1 MHPQRRIF
9 AALQLVGGPLVLGS
23 YGYGLLRWPETAAA
37 MWGGV
42 PEAMRQ
48 SYIFFMFAAAAGYL
62 ALTQLFFFHAHP
74 SRARVLG
81 RGYWL
86 LHLAYALVLFPSALW
101 MPLTKMLLDAPSP
114 GLWLAV
120 RLDLAAV
127 ALGSLLLAGAAATLR
142 PGLQPMQR
150 RLALLGA
157 TAFCLQTVV
166 LDALIWPALF
176 PAPQ

>member
-74 SRARVLG
+74 NRARVLG

-101 MPLTKMLLDAPSP
+101 MPLTKCNHT
-114 GLWLAV
+114 
-120 RLDLAAV
+120 
-127 ALGSLLLAGAAATLR
+127 SLHNM
-142 PGLQPMQR
+142 PNMP
-150 RLALLGA
+150 
-157 TAFCLQTVV
+157 
-166 LDALIWPALF
+166 
-176 PAPQ
+176 